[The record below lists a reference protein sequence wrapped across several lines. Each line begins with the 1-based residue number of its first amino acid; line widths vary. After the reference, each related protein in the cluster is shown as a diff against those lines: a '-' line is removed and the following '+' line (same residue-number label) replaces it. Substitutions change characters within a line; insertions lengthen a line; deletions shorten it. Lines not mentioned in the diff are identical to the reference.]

1 MLGRVVSDELLV
13 FLYESGNGSITPV
26 VEKPT
31 MKITATTH
39 EGISTPGNGNQP
51 QLREFQ

>member
-31 MKITATTH
+31 VTTH